1 MSGPNYQSGTNDE
14 IVAIVTLCG
23 LPPRSVNPA
32 IATIAFGGTVAV
44 NMAFKIA
51 IVLANAHL
59 IAGRLAAT
67 SLLASLVILISTL
80 VWRLIELV
88 P

>member
-1 MSGPNYQSGTNDE
+1 LLFIAGSLDVDS
-14 IVAIVTLCG
+14 AIVTLGG
-23 LPPRSVNPA
+23 LPSGSVDPA
-32 IATIAFGGTVAV
+32 IAAISLGGTVAV

-51 IVLANAHL
+51 IVLAN
-59 IAGRLAAT
+59 GRLPAT

-80 VWRLIELV
+80 VWRLIELA